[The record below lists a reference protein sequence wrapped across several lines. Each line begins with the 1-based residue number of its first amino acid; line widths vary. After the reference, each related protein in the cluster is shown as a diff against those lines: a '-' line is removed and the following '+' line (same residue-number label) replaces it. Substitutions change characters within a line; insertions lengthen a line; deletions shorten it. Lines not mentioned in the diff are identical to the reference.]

1 MIEDRVAPKPFWFI
15 TTSPRPHQHG
25 NCLVGIAH
33 FETDP
38 FGGLASAKNNYVTT
52 FAYEENCSRFCPSL
66 VWKRDRSPG
75 PIEVASLV
83 KESLR

>member
-1 MIEDRVAPKPFWFI
+1 MYFLLLISTIYTIYIHMIEDRVAPKPFWFI

-38 FGGLASAKNNYVTT
+38 FGGLASAKKTKTT
-52 FAYEENCSRFCPSL
+52 M
-66 VWKRDRSPG
+66 
-75 PIEVASLV
+75 
-83 KESLR
+83 